1 MKKRFILLATMM
13 WTHVAI
19 AAESKFIDDAPKG
32 FIHVTGSSET
42 HHYIKVNT
50 LTQIQQ
56 FSRVAEIQQFPKQE
70 DGKLRHHIWL
80 NNAQGI
86 VAQLEFSTKEEA
98 DRVRVKILEL
108 MSAKD

>member
-32 FIHVTGSSET
+32 FIHVTGESSGAEV
-42 HHYIKVNT
+42 HYYLRANS
-50 LTQIQQ
+50 LMLLRH
-56 FSRVAEIQQFPKQE
+56 FSEEE

-80 NNAQGI
+80 YNGEEIA
-86 VAQLEFSTKEEA
+86 VQLEFSDKEEA
-98 DRVRVKILEL
+98 DRVRVKILER

>member
-1 MKKRFILLATMM
+1 MKKRFMLLATMM
-13 WTHVAI
+13 WMHVAI
-19 AAESKFIDDAPKG
+19 AAESKIIDDAPKG

-56 FSRVAEIQQFPKQE
+56 FSRED
-70 DGKLRHHIWL
+70 DGKLRQHIWL
-80 NNAQGI
+80 NNAAGI